1 MAKIKTIDGRELGY
15 EEMMDLYEKYKA
27 CETFGERLELWDEY
41 GLDEFVVNI
50 TNKDNTIRDTISLH
64 AFDKTDWKVFRL
76 LVDYLKERAL
86 QKKMGNMGIGR
97 VVINYER
104 MVATYWERMCLSP
117 KPTRVI
123 EWFLFIKEQEID
135 LKKTTWQLFNDDE
148 IKFDEEAMKLAKR
161 WGYEFANTGFVS
173 ETISF
178 YHGLV
183 KFFEYLYSLNGRWEG
198 SLAFEGELVLQFE
211 EGIELAKFHGF
222 LEEQKERL
230 QRGDDIQYPEKEE
243 EKQVREYIEKEK
255 GRLKMK
261 WGKSKEAL
269 YQLMADLLGNYIQ
282 PDNTT
287 LLAEWIEE
295 NFEDMPQPSTIR
307 PRIAKL
313 RGNNDKRPRD
323 SYDAEKIE
331 KLE

>member
-1 MAKIKTIDGRELGY
+1 MAKIKTIDGRGLGY

-41 GLDEFVVNI
+41 GLDEFLVDI
-50 TNKDNTIRDTISLH
+50 TDEDDFIISTIRLDGLEPLPLEDNI
-64 AFDKTDWKVFRL
+64 RRYE
-76 LVDYLKERAL
+76 YLKKRAL
-86 QKKMGNMGIGR
+86 QKNR
-97 VVINYER
+97 VRKVTTYDE
-104 MVATYWERMCLSP
+104 MVATYWERMNLSP
-117 KPTRVI
+117 NPKIVLESFQKKEKERM
-123 EWFLFIKEQEID
+123 EFEKKYEDYFSAIKE
-135 LKKTTWQLFNDDE
+135 
-148 IKFDEEAMKLAKR
+148 KFEETRILAKR
-161 WGYEFANTGFVS
+161 WGYNFANEGLAKNTDAIYSGFEDHITHWNLANDV
-173 ETISF
+173 
-178 YHGLV
+178 V
-183 KFFEYLYSLNGRWEG
+183 KG

-211 EGIELAKFHGF
+211 QGIELAKFHGF

-230 QRGDDIQYPEKEE
+230 QRGDDIQYPEPEMEE

-287 LLAEWIEE
+287 LLAEWIQE

-313 RGNNDKRPRD
+313 RRNNDERPRG
-323 SYDAEKIE
+323 SYDAKKIE